1 MAAKN
6 LENLLSNLEEILEE
20 GMGIPLSGGKRAV
33 DIDAAR
39 DIIDEI
45 RDNLPN
51 EISMARNIVGDKN
64 RIIREA
70 KREAEKILQTAENRA
85 RTLVSREEVLVKA
98 QERAREITQE
108 ANQQANT
115 LRRTVTKY
123 RDNMLRNTQER
134 LQKSFG
140 DIKTVRDNLKK

>member
-123 RDNMLRNTQER
+123 CDNMLRNTQER